1 MVTSSLLISSLEKV
15 SPGIS
20 PLFFSQKIEA
30 KDPEKKIPS
39 TAAKATTLS
48 PENND
53 LLAQTI

>member
-1 MVTSSLLISSLEKV
+1 MSSLEKV
-15 SPGIS
+15 SPGMS

-48 PENND
+48 PKHRHLN
-53 LLAQTI
+53 